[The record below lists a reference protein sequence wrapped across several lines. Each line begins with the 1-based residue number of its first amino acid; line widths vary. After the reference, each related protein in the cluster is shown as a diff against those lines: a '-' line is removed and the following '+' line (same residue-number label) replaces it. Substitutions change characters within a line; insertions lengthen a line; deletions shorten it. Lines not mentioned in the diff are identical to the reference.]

1 MRPTTTPAMLASYFS
16 DLPPERIDQGC
27 GEWDPVK
34 PCCVGAHLAHLL
46 LDVDENDDL
55 HFYRGVDAWAAGM
68 GGNRAHAIVL
78 LRQAGAGLDPLGSEA
93 WATPAAT
100 VFARL
105 SAVETLPDLRGA
117 KLREANLRWADL
129 READLRGAHLRGAK
143 LYEADLRGADLREA
157 DLRGA
162 NLREADLRGADLR
175 GANLRWANLYEADLE
190 GADLRGAKLRGANL
204 RWADLEG
211 ADLRGANLYE
221 ADLRGANLRGAITE
235 RSAPAVEV
243 PAGGEAAPQ
252 EGGDVIER
260 DPLREASSAPPA
272 PPAAHGSPSTS

>member
-105 SAVETLPDLRGA
+105 SAVETLPDLRWANLYEA
-117 KLREANLRWADL
+117 KLREADLRGAHLLGAHLREAHL
-129 READLRGAHLRGAK
+129 READLRGAHLRWANLRWAK
-143 LYEADLRGADLREA
+143 LYEADLEGADLRGADLRGA

-162 NLREADLRGADLR
+162 DLRGADLRGADLR
-175 GANLRWANLYEADLE
+175 GANLRGANLYEADLE
-190 GADLRGAKLRGANL
+190 GADLRGAK
-204 RWADLEG
+204 
-211 ADLRGANLYE
+211 
-221 ADLRGANLRGAITE
+221 LRGAITE

>member
-1 MRPTTTPAMLASYFS
+1 MRPTTTPAMLAKYFS
-16 DLPPERIDQGC
+16 DLPPERIDQAR
-27 GEWDPVK
+27 GEWDPER

-55 HFYRGVDAWAAGM
+55 HFYGGVDAWAAGM
-68 GGNRAHAIVL
+68 GGNRAHAILL

-117 KLREANLRWADL
+117 HLREADLREADL
-129 READLRGAHLRGAK
+129 READLRGAHLRGAD
-143 LYEADLRGADLREA
+143 LRGADLRGADLRWANLRWAKLYEADLEGA

-162 NLREADLRGADLR
+162 DLRGADLRGADLRGADLR
-175 GANLRWANLYEADLE
+175 GANLRGANLYEADLE
-190 GADLRGAKLRGANL
+190 GADLRGAK
-204 RWADLEG
+204 
-211 ADLRGANLYE
+211 
-221 ADLRGANLRGAITE
+221 LRGAITE

-252 EGGDVIER
+252 EG
-260 DPLREASSAPPA
+260 
-272 PPAAHGSPSTS
+272 